1 LDRLKIKHR
10 SDSNGARFLLFD
22 GNIYNSFLY
31 LLKARS
37 EKTMGHRKTHAP
49 KHGSLA
55 YLPRHRAK
63 KPTARI
69 RFWPKIKSDS
79 PRLLGFSAYKA
90 GMTYVFTIEDRK
102 RSPNFGKEVMRAA
115 TILETP
121 PILVC
126 GIRTYAKTPYGLQ
139 NLTEAWMKEPPA
151 ILDRL
156 LVLPENFNTE
166 SMLEKVQQSL
176 PNTAIIRVITATQPS
191 QTSLSKKKPE
201 SCEVQIGGG
210 TIQQQFEYAKQLLG
224 KTVAPEE
231 VFKDG
236 QYIDIAGV
244 TVGKGFQGPV
254 KRWGVTCLQHKGRK
268 TKRGIATL
276 GPWNPHHLMYS
287 IPRAGQMGYHQRIE
301 FNKRILKIG
310 KDGKEVTVKGGY
322 IRYGEVKGPYILI
335 EGSIPGTEKRQIRL
349 RVPAR
354 PPREISEAP
363 PQVTYISLESPQGK

>member
-1 LDRLKIKHR
+1 
-10 SDSNGARFLLFD
+10 
-22 GNIYNSFLY
+22 
-31 LLKARS
+31 
-37 EKTMGHRKTHAP
+37 MGHRKHHAP
-49 KHGSLA
+49 RHGSLA
-55 YLPRHRAK
+55 YLPRKRAK
-63 KPTARI
+63 SPVARI
-69 RFWPKIKSDS
+69 RYWPEIKSDS
-79 PRLLGFSAYKA
+79 PRLLAYSAYKA
-90 GMTYVFTIEDRK
+90 GMTYIFTIEDKK
-102 RSPNFGKEVMRAA
+102 RSPHFGKEVMKGA

-126 GIRTYAKTPYGLQ
+126 GFRTYTKTPYGLQ
-139 NLTEAWMKEPPA
+139 NLTEVWMKDPPA
-151 ILDRL
+151 ILGRA

-166 SMLEKVQQSL
+166 AMLEKVQKNMDQTL
-176 PNTAIIRVITATQPS
+176 TVRVLTATQPS
-191 QTSLSKKKPE
+191 LTSLSRKKPE
-201 SCEVQIGGG
+201 ISEIQIGGG
-210 TIQQQFEYAKQLLG
+210 TIQQQVDYAKQLLG
-224 KTVAPEE
+224 KTVTPDE

-287 IPRAGQMGYHQRIE
+287 VARAGQMGYHQRIE

-310 KDGKEVTVKGGY
+310 KDGKEVTVKGGF

-335 EGSIPGTEKRQIRL
+335 DGSVPGTEKRQIRL

-354 PPREISEAP
+354 PPTEVPEAA
-363 PQVTYISLESPQGK
+363 PQVTYISLDSPQGK

>member
-1 LDRLKIKHR
+1 
-10 SDSNGARFLLFD
+10 
-22 GNIYNSFLY
+22 
-31 LLKARS
+31 
-37 EKTMGHRKTHAP
+37 MGHRKTHAP

-63 KPTARI
+63 KPVARI
-69 RFWPKIKSDS
+69 RHWPKIKADS
-79 PRLLGFSAYKA
+79 PRLLSFSAYKA

-121 PILVC
+121 PIMVC
-126 GIRTYAKTPYGLQ
+126 GIRTYGKTPYGLT

-151 ILDRL
+151 ILDRK
-156 LVLPENFNTE
+156 LVLPDTFDTDA
-166 SMLEKVQQSL
+166 MLQKLQDTIEQASAV
-176 PNTAIIRVITATQPS
+176 RVICATQPS
-191 QTSLSKKKPE
+191 QTSLAKKKPE
-201 SCEVQIGGG
+201 IMEIQIGGG
-210 TIQQQFEYAKQLLG
+210 SIQQQFDYAKQLLG
-224 KTVAPEE
+224 KTVTPEE

-254 KRWGVTCLQHKGRK
+254 KRWGVTKLQHKGRK

-310 KDGKEVTVKGGY
+310 KDGKEVTVKGGF
-322 IRYGEVKGPYILI
+322 IRYGEVNGPYII
-335 EGSIPGTEKRQIRL
+335 ISGSIPGTEKRTIRL

-354 PPREISEAP
+354 PPTEVPDAA
-363 PQVTYISLESPQGK
+363 PQVTYTSLESPQGK